1 MKAEGTME
9 EGIMEEGI
17 MEGGSIGEGRLF
29 SVVVIAMAKG
39 AEEEHPA
46 LRKDGRERATM
57 NRQAITAHAHTLL

>member
-1 MKAEGTME
+1 MKAEGT
-9 EGIMEEGI
+9 MEEGI

-46 LRKDGRERATM
+46 LRKDGRERVPSSG
-57 NRQAITAHAHTLL
+57 